1 MTSSKFENMGSLSLK
16 CLSEEDDQ
24 GQGSYHKVL
33 CGNLGFFWFCV
44 FSFLQICDMVA
55 VARLMNA
62 TLVVPTLDH
71 SSFWADTRL
80 ALKSSEWT

>member
-1 MTSSKFENMGSLSLK
+1 VTSSKFENMGSLSLK
-16 CLSEEDDQ
+16 CLSEEDRWMT
-24 GQGSYHKVL
+24 L

>member
-33 CGNLGFFWFCV
+33 CGNLGIFLVLCFFF
-44 FSFLQICDMVA
+44 F
-55 VARLMNA
+55 
-62 TLVVPTLDH
+62 
-71 SSFWADTRL
+71 ADL
-80 ALKSSEWT
+80 